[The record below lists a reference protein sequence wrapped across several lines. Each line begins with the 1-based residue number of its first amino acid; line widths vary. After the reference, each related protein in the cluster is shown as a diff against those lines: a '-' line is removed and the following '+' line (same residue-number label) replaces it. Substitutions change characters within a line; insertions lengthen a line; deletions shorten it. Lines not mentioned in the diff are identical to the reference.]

1 MNMLR
6 RNLYRSTR
14 QRLNLVLAVTALS
27 LFCCFCGSLMAF
39 VIAPGQAL
47 QASRIARM
55 PQMDAEMVRDAAAG
69 DPLLISGT
77 LAGNTPLLDTTDL
90 VAYREDQW
98 LVTVPSASDADPSG
112 RWQTV
117 RTVVPQLTFT
127 VNDQSLTILV
137 AEDVRLGGP
146 LHEAILTTDSPT
158 RATYEGESLPNGT
171 QRLQGFRNG
180 DMITVL
186 GNKASTGGIIPEQ
199 LFLGDR
205 IAFEEDQRNAA
216 SALLYS
222 GICMMLLAPG
232 ILVGGLLY
240 ALFGRHR

>member
-14 QRLNLVLAVTALS
+14 QRLNLVLAVAALS
-27 LFCCFCGSLMAF
+27 LFCCFCGGLMAF
-39 VIAPGQAL
+39 VIAPGQAI

-112 RWQTV
+112 HWQTV
-117 RTVVPQLTFT
+117 RVIAPQLTFT

-158 RATYEGESLPNGT
+158 RATYEGESLPDGT
-171 QRLQGFRNG
+171 QRFQGFRNG

-186 GNKASTGGIIPEQ
+186 GNKASTGGVIPEQ
-199 LFLGDR
+199 LFLGAR
-205 IAFEEDQRNAA
+205 VAFEEDQRNAA

-222 GICMMLLAPG
+222 GICMILLAPS

>member
-6 RNLYRSTR
+6 RQLYRSTR
-14 QRLNLVLAVTALS
+14 QRLNLVLVVTALS
-27 LFCCFCGSLMAF
+27 LFCCFCGGLMAF
-39 VIAPGQAL
+39 VIAPGQAI

-77 LAGNTPLLDTTDL
+77 LAGNTPLLNHTDL

-127 VNDQSLTILV
+127 VNDQSLTILG

-146 LHEAILTTDSPT
+146 LHEVILTTDSPT
-158 RATYEGESLPNGT
+158 RAAFEGESLPDGT
-171 QRLQGFRNG
+171 QRFQGFRNG
-180 DMITVL
+180 DVITIL
-186 GNKASTGGIIPEQ
+186 GSKASTGDIIPEQ

-205 IAFEEDQRNAA
+205 VSFVESQRNAA

-222 GICMMLLAPG
+222 GLCMMLLSPI

-240 ALFGRHR
+240 ATFGRHR